1 MGALWKIPFNLADY
15 RVLGAGIGLVA
26 VLIGTLPH
34 GGGGRVLAV
43 TDVVWSGMTLP
54 IAISTTLRHFLQQ
67 MLVEQDCH

>member
-43 TDVVWSGMTLP
+43 TDVV
-54 IAISTTLRHFLQQ
+54 
-67 MLVEQDCH
+67 